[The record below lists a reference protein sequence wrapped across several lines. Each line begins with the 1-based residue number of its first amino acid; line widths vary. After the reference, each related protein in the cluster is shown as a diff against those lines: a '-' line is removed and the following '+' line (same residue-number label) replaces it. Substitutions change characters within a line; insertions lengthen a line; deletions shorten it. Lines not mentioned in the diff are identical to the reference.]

1 MISLG
6 KAAVAPVL
14 AVLSCFL
21 PASAVAAVDDNEAV
35 ALITKFYQ
43 NFFHEKSDYA
53 SEDATIDALC
63 SDNLKK
69 KLRDAYEYD
78 YEGSVAPYATW
89 LFTTGAQDGPG
100 DSKFVGAAAVGGG
113 DGVIGSLADHGLG
126 GFRHSIFLLAAL
138 RLQPGRRVY
147 FAPAPRPAAYRR
159 AALLDT
165 YYYNMN
171 KSRSF
176 AKIWR
181 TAL

>member
-1 MISLG
+1 LVSTTVSLSI
-6 KAAVAPVL
+6 ATRR
-14 AVLSCFL
+14 S
-21 PASAVAAVDDNEAV
+21 
-35 ALITKFYQ
+35 
-43 NFFHEKSDYA
+43 SD
-53 SEDATIDALC
+53 L
-63 SDNLKK
+63 L
-69 KLRDAYEYD
+69 
-78 YEGSVAPYATW
+78 
-89 LFTTGAQDGPG
+89 QH
-100 DSKFVGAAAVGGG
+100 AAVGGG

-176 AKIWR
+176 TKIWR